1 MIKRPSRHS
10 PFLIGAIL
18 LAIGAL
24 LRLWRPTYL
33 DLPDRPKGRTGSGL
47 PAMAHR
53 TQDGIAAVLPGNLT
67 GGVGRSL
74 ILLGAGLIAIRA
86 LDEIV
91 DDDQRLF

>member
-1 MIKRPSRHS
+1 MNRRPPRHS
-10 PFLIGAIL
+10 PFAVGAIL
-18 LAIGAL
+18 LGIGVL
-24 LRLWRPTYL
+24 LRLWRPSFL
-33 DLPDRPKGRTGSGL
+33 DLPERPRGRSGRGL
-47 PAMAHR
+47 TAAAHR

-74 ILLGAGLIAIRA
+74 ILLGAGLIALRA